1 MARSLR
7 LAAVLALAG
16 ALLVGGTVSGDPGG
30 VKLLDASMTGI
41 PSGAASLFPGVSG
54 GGLPWMLDKG
64 DARLFAD
71 GRLQV
76 TVQGLVFASG
86 SNTGRNTIPTGRA
99 IVSCN
104 NGQDIVESSTVSYS
118 VPEGDARVNE
128 QIELP
133 ATCLGPIVFFA
144 GVTSGGP
151 RWFAVTGQ

>member
-7 LAAVLALAG
+7 FAAVLALAG

-30 VKLLDASMTGI
+30 GKLLDASMTGI
-41 PSGAASLFPGVSG
+41 PAGAASLFPGVAG
-54 GGLPWMLDKG
+54 GGVPWILDKG

-76 TVQGLVFASG
+76 TVQGLVFAAG
-86 SNTGRNTIPTGRA
+86 PNTGRNTIPTGRA

-104 NGQDIVESSTVSYS
+104 NGQDIVESSTVPYS
-118 VPEGDARVNE
+118 VPEGDAQVNE

-144 GVTSGGP
+144 GVTPGGP

>member
-86 SNTGRNTIPTGRA
+86 PNTGRNTIPTGRA